1 MKKIS
6 ERIIIDNRYK
16 QVRQSFYENEKG
28 KQLDFLT
35 IGNAH
40 ASNDNVVVLVLT
52 PD

>member
-6 ERIIIDNRYK
+6 ERIVIDNGYK
-16 QVRQSFYENEKG
+16 QVRQSFYKNTEG
-28 KQLDFLT
+28 KQIDFLA

-40 ASNDNVVVLVLT
+40 ASNDNVVVLVLA